1 MIADFIKLQRELIA
15 YYHNPAAWVIIA
27 TPIWAS
33 SGTFHPIALFD
44 SKEKANAYLKGS
56 ALPYPI
62 KDTSAGHWRYFKSV
76 SLLWDYLSPNGLGSM
91 VGPASP
97 IATYTN
103 IPHNPTLPL
112 STEGTPCASS

>member
-1 MIADFIKLQRELIA
+1 MIADYLKLRRELVA
-15 YYHNPAAWVIIA
+15 YYANPAAYVIMA

-44 SKEKANAYLKGS
+44 TKELALAYLKAA

-62 KDTSAGHWRYFKSV
+62 KDTATGHWRYFKGV

-91 VGPASP
+91 VGAASP
-97 IATYTN
+97 IAELVN
-103 IPHNPTLPL
+103 LPHNPTLPVPA
-112 STEGTPCASS
+112 TPEGK